1 MDICESKS
9 VSVAVNLCK
18 KLLLIVS
25 KSLQLGITL
34 PKFDILSIRPML

>member
-9 VSVAVNLCK
+9 VSVAVNLGK
-18 KLLLIVS
+18 KLLLIAS

-34 PKFDILSIRPML
+34 